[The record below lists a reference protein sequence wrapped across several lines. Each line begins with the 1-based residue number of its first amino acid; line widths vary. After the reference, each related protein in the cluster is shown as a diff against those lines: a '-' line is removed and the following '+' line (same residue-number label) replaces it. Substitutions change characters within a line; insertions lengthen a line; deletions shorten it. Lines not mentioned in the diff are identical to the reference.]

1 MSELARPGVGEHEI
15 EFGFRS
21 GSKELS
27 GILLNKRAAMIA
39 GEAPDRDPLNLW
51 IAID

>member
-1 MSELARPGVGEHEI
+1 MSELARPSIGEHEI

-21 GSKELS
+21 GGKELS
-27 GILLNKRAAMIA
+27 GILPNKRAAMIV
-39 GEAPDRDPLNLW
+39 GEVSSRDPLNLR